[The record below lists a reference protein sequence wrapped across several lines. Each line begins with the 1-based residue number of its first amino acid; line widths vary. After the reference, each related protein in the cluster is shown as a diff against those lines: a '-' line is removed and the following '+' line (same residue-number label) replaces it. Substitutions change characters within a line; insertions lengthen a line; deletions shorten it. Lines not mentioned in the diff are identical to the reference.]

1 VEVADKLRS
10 FVKVNVIDK
19 DGDGVLDAVVDIVVE
34 REMLN
39 VLELVAVRVRV
50 ADQEPDVV

>member
-1 VEVADKLRS
+1 MEVADKLRS